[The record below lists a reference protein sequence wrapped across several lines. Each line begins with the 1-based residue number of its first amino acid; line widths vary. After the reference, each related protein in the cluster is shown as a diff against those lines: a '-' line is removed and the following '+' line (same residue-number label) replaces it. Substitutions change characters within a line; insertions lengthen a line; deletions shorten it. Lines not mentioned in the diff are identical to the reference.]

1 MDDCLDPSRPP
12 FHPQRVI
19 GQSHPRP
26 AEWEPQKEEICF
38 KYGLHVQNF
47 MFQLQYK
54 RWFSG
59 TLT

>member
-26 AEWEPQKEEICF
+26 AEWEPEKEEIALNTVCRL
-38 KYGLHVQNF
+38 KAEL
-47 MFQLQYK
+47 
-54 RWFSG
+54 
-59 TLT
+59 